1 MTEARNS
8 EHDREVAE
16 QTDQDP
22 EVKPEVI
29 KDLDV
34 TSDDAE
40 HVAGGSIINCQ
51 TR

>member
-8 EHDREVAE
+8 EHDPEVAE

-22 EVKPEVI
+22 EAKPEVI

-34 TSDDAE
+34 TSDDAD
-40 HVAGGSIINCQ
+40 VIPGGMCGKSYGV
-51 TR
+51 